1 MIRRAMLELQN
12 WKLSRYRKPLIIL
25 GARQVGKTY
34 LAKEFGAKEF
44 RSTHAFNFELEP
56 DCSCNTH
63 YSHLAKTLVD
73 DVCGAKL

>member
-1 MIRRAMLELQN
+1 MIRCALLELQY
-12 WKLSRYRKPLIIL
+12 WKLSKYRKPLIIL

-56 DCSCNTH
+56 DCSCNT
-63 YSHLAKTLVD
+63 LFAFGKNL
-73 DVCGAKL
+73 G